1 MATSILS
8 DVIKISKDVPDI
20 EWELP
25 KICGGEIIRWA
36 IIDVTEEFY
45 KISFSYKKQDAE

>member
-1 MATSILS
+1 MTLSILS

-20 EWELP
+20 ERELP
-25 KICGGEIIRWA
+25 ELCGGEIIRWA

-45 KISFSYKKQDAE
+45 KISFSYKK